1 VTRSAL
7 ETPMMRQYLAIKA
20 KHPDSI
26 LFYRMGD
33 FYEMFLRDAELAA
46 PLLEIAL
53 TTRDRGK
60 PDAVPMCGV
69 PAHAVDAYIQRLA
82 ELGHRVAVCE
92 QVEEASRT
100 GGRRLVRREVVE
112 VVTPGLV
119 GDPAGIAPAQE
130 LVLVALLPG
139 AVFGLAALDAST
151 GDLRATEVEASQ
163 EAGLP
168 GALAQELLRLEPR
181 ELLCPAPLTPPLAEA
196 LARLLPD
203 TARTLVEAGSFDPAQ
218 APAFPHG
225 LDPGATGAA
234 ARAAAGLL
242 AFLASHQP
250 FALAHVSRLR
260 AYRLSETMQIDAATR
275 AHLELFRSSEDGSRR
290 RTLIER
296 IDRTATPLGARR
308 LARWLAYPL
317 LDPAAIAERQRAVAW
332 LADRDRPRARLREA
346 LRPVRDLER
355 GLAKTARPS
364 ATPRDLASL
373 RGSLEALPGVA
384 MALAGGDEGALATG
398 DPARPVSLREP
409 ETLPELART
418 LREALVDDPPALA
431 RGSRG
436 ALETGYLREGFHA
449 ELDALREA
457 GRKGREWIAG
467 FEVRER
473 ERTGIGS
480 LKIRFHPV
488 HGYGIEISKAQ
499 LRLVP
504 AEYERKQTL
513 ASAERFTVVEL
524 RDIEQN
530 VIGAHERAAA
540 LERTLFESLRQSA
553 VEQSP
558 AIRAAA
564 EAVADLDAFQSLA
577 EVARQD
583 GWVRPEVDASDR
595 LSIRAGRHPV
605 VEPLLAAQGGEAFV
619 ANDAELSPDGP
630 QLLVLTGP
638 NMSGKSTYL
647 RQVALIVL
655 LAQIGS
661 FVPAE
666 AARVGVVDRV
676 FTRVGA
682 SDRLAR
688 GESTFMVEMRETA
701 EILAHASRH
710 SLVIL
715 DEIGRGTSTFDGLSI
730 AWAVAEYLHDTPGL
744 SPRTLFATHYHEL
757 ADLAR
762 TQARV
767 GNAHFAVREWGED
780 VIFLRRLLPGAANRS
795 YGIQVARLAGLPA
808 AVIERAKEILRNL
821 EGGELDEQGRPRLA
835 GGTGDPAGQLG
846 LFKTGAPPRDPRD
859 PREQEVLAALRAL
872 EPERT
877 TPLEALAALA
887 RLRALLGGDAT

>member
-1 VTRSAL
+1 VTGSAL

-20 KHPDSI
+20 RHPDSI

-69 PAHAVDAYIQRLA
+69 PAHAVDSYIQRLA

-92 QVEEASRT
+92 QVEDASRT

-139 AVFGLAALDAST
+139 PVFGLAALDAST
-151 GDLRATEVEASQ
+151 GDLRATEVEASGD
-163 EAGLP
+163 AGLP
-168 GALAQELLRLEPR
+168 SALAQELLRLEPR
-181 ELLCPAPLTPPLAEA
+181 ELLCPAPLAPPIAEA

-203 TARTLVEAGSFDPAQ
+203 TVRTLVEAESFEPAH
-218 APAFPHG
+218 APGFPHG

-234 ARAAAGLL
+234 SRAAAGLL

-260 AYRLSETMQIDAATR
+260 AYRLSETMLIDAATR
-275 AHLELFRSSEDGSRR
+275 AHLELFRSGEDGSRR

-317 LDPAAIAERQRAVAW
+317 LDPAAIVERQRAVAW

-346 LRPVRDLER
+346 LRSVRDLER
-355 GLAKTARPS
+355 ALAKTARPS

-384 MALAGGDEGALATG
+384 EALASGDRDALAEAKA
-398 DPARPVSLREP
+398 ARPAWLREP
-409 ETLPELART
+409 EGLPELTRT
-418 LREALVDDPPALA
+418 LREALVDDPPALV

-436 ALETGYLREGFHA
+436 ALETGFVREGFHA

-488 HGYGIEISKAQ
+488 HGYGIEISKPQ

-504 AEYERKQTL
+504 ADYERKQTL
-513 ASAERFTVVEL
+513 ASAERFTIAEL

-530 VIGAHERAAA
+530 VIGAQERAAA

-553 VEQSP
+553 VEQTP

-564 EAVADLDAFQSLA
+564 EVVADLDAFQSLA

-583 GWVRPEVDASDR
+583 HWVRPEVDASDR

-605 VEPLLAAQGGEAFV
+605 VEPVLAAQGGEAFV
-619 ANDAELSPDGP
+619 ANDTELSPDGP

-666 AARVGVVDRV
+666 AALVGVVDRV

-767 GNAHFAVREWGED
+767 ANAHFAVREWGED

-821 EGGELDEQGRPRLA
+821 EGGELDEHGRPRLA
-835 GGTGDPAGQLG
+835 GGAGDPGRQLG
-846 LFKTGAPPRDPRD
+846 LFATGAPPRD

-872 EPERT
+872 DPERT
-877 TPLEALAALA
+877 TPLAALAALA
-887 RLRALLGGDAT
+887 RLRALLGRDAT